1 MTSRDGFV
9 CYHTSRGSSSTGNN
23 GLAVARG
30 TNVKVRGGMGSILVI
45 AEEQESSYNV
55 SDWKAVVVDGK
66 NIKADTWYR
75 LVNGEF
81 VEVED

>member
-1 MTSRDGFV
+1 M
-9 CYHTSRGSSSTGNN
+9 
-23 GLAVARG
+23 ARG
-30 TNVKVRGGMGSILVI
+30 TNVKVRGGIGSILVI
-45 AEEQESSYNV
+45 AEEQESSYDV

-75 LVNGEF
+75 LVNGKF